1 MPIDT
6 IRRTSLF
13 VVLLLAQVLVF
24 NHVWLL
30 GYATVFVFVYFVI
43 QFPRNYPRWASL
55 LWAFF
60 FGLCVDLFANTSGMT
75 SAALTLTA
83 FVHPPLLELF
93 VPRDAPETMKT
104 SVSTLGYGR
113 FLALSSIL
121 VLLFCLFVVMLC
133 ESFID
138 NNYIFLAY
146 SLALAIKYKNTDKQ
160 DIIRLLKEKLTLK
173 AR

>member
-1 MPIDT
+1 MSIDT

-13 VVLLLAQVLVF
+13 VVLLLAQILVF

-60 FGLCVDLFANTSGMT
+60 FGLCVDLFANTAGMT

-83 FVHPPLLELF
+83 FVQPPLLELF

-121 VLLFCLFVVMLC
+121 VLLFCLLFFTLEAFTFFLWQQWTFNVVGTSLLT
-133 ESFID
+133 IV
-138 NNYIFLAY
+138 FLM
-146 SLALAIKYKNTDKQ
+146 ALET
-160 DIIRLLKEKLTLK
+160 IR
-173 AR
+173 R

>member
-1 MPIDT
+1 MSIDT

-60 FGLCVDLFANTSGMT
+60 FGLCVDLFANTAGMT

-83 FVHPPLLELF
+83 FVQPPLLELF

-121 VLLFCLFVVMLC
+121 VLLFCLLFFTLEAFTFFLWQQWTFNVVGTSLLT
-133 ESFID
+133 IV
-138 NNYIFLAY
+138 FLM
-146 SLALAIKYKNTDKQ
+146 ALET
-160 DIIRLLKEKLTLK
+160 IR
-173 AR
+173 R

>member
-60 FGLCVDLFANTSGMT
+60 FGLCVDLFANTAGMT
-75 SAALTLTA
+75 SATLTLTA
-83 FVHPPLLELF
+83 FVQPPLLELF

-121 VLLFCLFVVMLC
+121 VLLFCLLFFTLEAFTFFHWQQWTFNVVGTSLLT
-133 ESFID
+133 IV
-138 NNYIFLAY
+138 FLM
-146 SLALAIKYKNTDKQ
+146 ALET
-160 DIIRLLKEKLTLK
+160 IR
-173 AR
+173 R

>member
-60 FGLCVDLFANTSGMT
+60 FGLCVDLFANTAGMT

-83 FVHPPLLELF
+83 FVQPPLLELF

-121 VLLFCLFVVMLC
+121 VLLFCLLFFTLEAFTFFHWQQWIFNVVGTSLLT
-133 ESFID
+133 IV
-138 NNYIFLAY
+138 FLM
-146 SLALAIKYKNTDKQ
+146 ALET
-160 DIIRLLKEKLTLK
+160 IR
-173 AR
+173 R